1 MMISRLIM
9 MLQKKEVATD
19 QQVGINLRKDG
30 VLKIIIC
37 IGHKIFLSW
46 VRPELVKKIEG
57 IASKVGLSNP

>member
-30 VLKIIIC
+30 ALKIIIC
-37 IGHKIFLSW
+37 IGPKIFLSW